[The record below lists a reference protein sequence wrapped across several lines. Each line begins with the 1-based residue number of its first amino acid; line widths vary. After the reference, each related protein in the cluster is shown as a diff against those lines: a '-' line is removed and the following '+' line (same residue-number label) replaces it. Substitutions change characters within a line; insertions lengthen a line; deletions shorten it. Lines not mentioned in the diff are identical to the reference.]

1 MPVQVLKNTFHIDA
15 DLPVVLEHLTTPE
28 NYIGLSPIVV
38 AVEGVDRSTP
48 GVVRYTATER
58 FRFLGFIKWDNPIAV
73 ELLTDDSAVWGDV
86 KSPGGVRMAYRFDL
100 SAEGTGTRMEDTL
113 TLSAPSLI
121 IRYAAGEARK
131 VQLARARILAERLK
145 GSVGGPV

>member
-1 MPVQVLKNTFHIDA
+1 MPDQVLRNTFHIGVE
-15 DLPVVLEHLTTPE
+15 PKVVLDHLTTPE

-38 AVEGVDRSTP
+38 AVKDVDRSTP

-73 ELLTDDSAVWGDV
+73 ELFTDDSAVWGDV

-100 SAEGTGTRMEDTL
+100 SAEGTGTRVDDVLNL
-113 TLSAPSLI
+113 TAPPLI
-121 IRYAAGEARK
+121 IRYAASEARK
-131 VQLARARILAERLK
+131 VQLARARILVERLA
-145 GSVGGPV
+145 